1 MKKLVMVE
9 TLSQFRIRHVV
20 EVEDNID
27 YALDEAI
34 MREEDPNFKEFS
46 QQHLGITIFDHYEI
60 SKKEYLKMF
69 DKENSYLKDFTKKQK
84 LNYINR
90 SKQENN

>member
-9 TLSQFRIRHVV
+9 TLSQFRVRHVV
-20 EVEDNID
+20 EVEDHIH

-34 MREEDPNFKEFS
+34 MREEDPSFKEFS

-60 SKKEYLKMF
+60 SEEEYLNMF
-69 DKENSYLKDFTKKQK
+69 DKENDYLKDLTLEQK

-90 SKQENN
+90 TKQENN